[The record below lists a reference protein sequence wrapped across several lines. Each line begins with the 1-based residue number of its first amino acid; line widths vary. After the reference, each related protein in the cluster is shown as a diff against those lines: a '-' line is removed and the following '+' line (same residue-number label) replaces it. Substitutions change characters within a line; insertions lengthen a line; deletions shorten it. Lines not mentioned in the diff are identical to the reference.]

1 MSPTPSPSPAS
12 IELKKGYMYALG
24 AYLLWGFFPLYWH
37 LIREVPSSEI
47 LCHRIIWSFV
57 FYVGLLKIWRSQ
69 NYFKKISGISAAT
82 KLKLISAA
90 LIISFNWL
98 CYIYAVTSGHVLES
112 SLGYFINPLVSVFLG
127 YLILGE
133 KLNRLQWTAV
143 ALAFAGV
150 AYAVSKAEGRIWIS
164 LVLAL
169 SFGLYGLIRKTVKV
183 DPLIGSSFETMV
195 LIPLALGYL
204 AFFHVE
210 SGRPLGF
217 LAFDLQSLYL
227 ILGGVVTGLPLW
239 WFTEGAVRIP
249 LSTLGFL
256 QYIAPTFQFLTAVA
270 FFHEYFGRTQ
280 IVTFGLIW
288 LAILVYIIDLVK
300 REKPFRRRNQ

>member
-1 MSPTPSPSPAS
+1 MSGTATSA
-12 IELKKGYMYALG
+12 ELKKGYLYALG

-57 FYVGLLKIWRSQ
+57 FYVLLLKFWRSQ
-69 NYFKKISGISAAT
+69 NYFKKISSVDRAT
-82 KLKLISAA
+82 KLKLFGAA

-112 SLGYFINPLVSVFLG
+112 SLGYFINPLVSIFLG

-133 KLNRLQWTAV
+133 KLNRFQWLAV
-143 ALAFAGV
+143 ALAFSGV
-150 AYAVSKAEGRIWIS
+150 TFAVYQAEGRIWIS
-164 LVLAL
+164 LVLAV
-169 SFGLYGLIRKTVKV
+169 SFGAYGLIRKTVKV

-195 LIPLALGYL
+195 LIPLALAYL

-210 SGRPLGF
+210 SARPLGF
-217 LAFDLQSLYL
+217 LSFDIQSLYL
-227 ILGGVVTGLPLW
+227 IVGGIVTGLPLW

-270 FFHEYFGRTQ
+270 FFHENFGRTQ

-300 REKPFRRRNQ
+300 RENPFRQRKR